1 MKKYIIIYALAITVS
16 FTAFAQEASS
26 KQDRFMKINE
36 PYVFMSFLGNNDMIA
51 GMQLPDWSVG
61 LGDRYTCL
69 HKPTGLSFDLDA
81 GVEYGFLKK
90 TDKNDCFSASAR
102 IALSFGYSY
111 FFSKTNPVTSLSLSV
126 GIGTDYSMHVFSPE
140 SSTVSANLPEDM
152 ALGQSCAFVPVRL
165 KLLCEDISLA
175 MTYRFT
181 FAQKNDM
188 DAKLNIIPFEIS
200 AGIPLDIKKVRNA
213 YLK

>member
-1 MKKYIIIYALAITVS
+1 MIRMKTNKYTNMKKYIIIYALAITVS

-36 PYVFMSFLGNNDMIA
+36 PYVFMSFLGNNDRIA

-102 IALSFGYSY
+102 IALSNILVFVGRHRHGL
-111 FFSKTNPVTSLSLSV
+111 FHACVFTRILSR
-126 GIGTDYSMHVFSPE
+126 IGKP
-140 SSTVSANLPEDM
+140 A
-152 ALGQSCAFVPVRL
+152 
-165 KLLCEDISLA
+165 
-175 MTYRFT
+175 
-181 FAQKNDM
+181 
-188 DAKLNIIPFEIS
+188 
-200 AGIPLDIKKVRNA
+200 
-213 YLK
+213 